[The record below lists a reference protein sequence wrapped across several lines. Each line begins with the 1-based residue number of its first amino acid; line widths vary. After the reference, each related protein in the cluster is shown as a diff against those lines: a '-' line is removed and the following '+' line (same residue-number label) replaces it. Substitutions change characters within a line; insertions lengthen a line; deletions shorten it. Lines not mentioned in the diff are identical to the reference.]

1 MYYCKNCRKEF
12 FYARVY
18 NQWQGGEN
26 GGYERF
32 LLCPFCN
39 STDFFEKRGEYCSYC
54 GMPLKLPGRK
64 YCSVSCQK
72 NGERLYEKEQKRKEK
87 RKSDG
92 LITSITEV
100 ADYNKR
106 TGNRLSYGQYFALKG
121 VGAI

>member
-1 MYYCKNCRKEF
+1 MYYCENCRKEF

-18 NQWQGGEN
+18 HERQGGAN

-39 STDFFEKRGEYCSYC
+39 STNFSQIKGEYCSYC
-54 GMPLKLPGRK
+54 GMPLRQAGRK
-64 YCSVSCQK
+64 YCSASCKK
-72 NGERLYEKEQKRKEK
+72 NGERLYEKEQERLSKRKTD
-87 RKSDG
+87 R
-92 LITSITEV
+92 LILSITEV